1 MPIRSTTK
9 STRPNTSVAWYE
21 SSSDFKAYVKS
32 TYEDTNKKTA
42 VATDNKKNTTVWTVT
57 TEFADATA
65 KSEWDNDSAVKTM
78 LAERRAHN
86 RANNILFERSVEN
99 V

>member
-1 MPIRSTTK
+1 MPIRSTIK
-9 STRPNTSVAWYE
+9 FTRPNTSVAWYE
-21 SSSDFKAYVKS
+21 SSSDFKAHVKS

-42 VATDNKKNTTVWTVT
+42 VSTDNKKNTKVWTVT
-57 TEFADATA
+57 TDFADATA

-78 LAERRAHN
+78 LAERRSYN
-86 RANNILFERSVEN
+86 IANNITFERSVEN